1 MIGIYSGAEANEKKG
16 IWLMRHLKLLLQLH
30 SIKLILFSV
39 CAITYLA
46 LTSTKTYDSAESE
59 KVVGILPMARVS
71 EESNGEGSQL
81 VKIQDGYQVSISQ
94 QLRSQKGGSAN
105 SSGIVNAGNPSW

>member
-1 MIGIYSGAEANEKKG
+1 
-16 IWLMRHLKLLLQLH
+16 MRHLKLLLQLH

-105 SSGIVNAGNPSW
+105 SSGIVNSGNPSW